1 MTKGYTLMER
11 LQAAAFYGVSSI
23 VIMMVNKYLLTV
35 WGFPSSN
42 IVALFQFCSTVVVL
56 SVAKRFSVIDYPDVS
71 WENSKEVFPLPLL
84 YLLNTLCGLA
94 GTQALSIPMF
104 SVLRRLNMV
113 LTLVLEYVLLN
124 YTFSKETLLSL
135 FIIMFGSVLAASDD
149 LSFNLYGY
157 VIVFFNNLFT
167 SSSGVVSKMK
177 LDKGVKGSN
186 SSKGGLGGLGTF
198 GLMFYNALF
207 SAPLLLVSI
216 LVFDY
221 NSINQ
226 VLEYP
231 SLYDPVFIGLFTLSS
246 IMGTVL
252 QYSIFYCTK
261 VNSALTVSLLVY
273 LMFIEF
279 YPRKRPN
286 LTSICARRQ

>member
-1 MTKGYTLMER
+1 MSTEGSENTMERGYTLRQR
-11 LQAAAFYGVSSI
+11 LQAAAFYGISSI
-23 VIMMVNKYLLTV
+23 VIMIVNKYLLTI

-56 SVAKRFSVIDYPDVS
+56 AVAKQWSLTDYPDVS
-71 WENSKEVFPLPLL
+71 WETSKEVFPLPLL
-84 YLLNTLCGLA
+84 YLFNTLCGLA

-135 FIIMFGSVLAASDD
+135 FIIMFGSVLAAADD

-157 VIVFFNNLFT
+157 AVVFMNNIFT
-167 SSSGVVSKMK
+167 STSGVVSKIK
-177 LDKGVKGSN
+177 LDKGVKGGSGD
-186 SSKGGLGGLGTF
+186 KAGLGGLGTF

-207 SAPLLLVSI
+207 SAPLLFMAI
-216 LVFDY
+216 LLFDY
-221 NSINQ
+221 ESIDA
-226 VLEYP
+226 VWEYEH
-231 SLYDPVFIGLFTLSS
+231 LNNPVFIALFVLSS
-246 IMGTVL
+246 IMGTIL

-261 VNSALTVSLLVY
+261 VNSALTVSNRYSHTSRLSHLLLYV
-273 LMFIEF
+273 
-279 YPRKRPN
+279 
-286 LTSICARRQ
+286 